1 MGSAGEDDETL
12 GLQFRVRSRNALQQF
27 TSLLFHHA
35 GAADAPKT
43 QTEIARVFKLGYF

>member
-12 GLQFRVRSRNALQQF
+12 GLKFRVRSRNALQQF

-35 GAADAPKT
+35 VPLILQKHK
-43 QTEIARVFKLGYF
+43 ENARV